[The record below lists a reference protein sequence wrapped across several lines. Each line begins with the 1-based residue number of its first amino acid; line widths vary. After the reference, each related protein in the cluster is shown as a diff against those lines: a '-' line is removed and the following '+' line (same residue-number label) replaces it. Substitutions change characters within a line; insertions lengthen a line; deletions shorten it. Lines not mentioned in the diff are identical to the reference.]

1 MFLVRINKTKMDQDF
16 AEVHGCV
23 TWVGKRY
30 KKSGTWGSYEFK
42 VVAPKSGTM
51 FWVKSEQLFSIETE
65 DTIYICG
72 YIHKDVDPDTNSNI
86 YRLEPIDS
94 PVIEPRVSRV
104 AIEKVFINSMY
115 IVKGVGFS
123 LKKEKASRIYDHL
136 SEITSNMEEYE
147 DLDDSHRVNQHMT
160 KLSNLAIESG
170 NAGRET
176 AIADLLPA
184 FGGDQTPN
192 ADQEAV
198 NLLHYWYK
206 ERELRKLLMLG
217 LTESEIKKSSYSTD
231 VLYRKV
237 RSNPFT
243 VPIMDQQRSIELMER
258 FGIVPSDL
266 QLKCG
271 EIVRD
276 LYKNVEEKGWSCTP
290 FNVLH
295 KKYSNLG
302 QFIPE
307 LTAPSDTDGETE
319 YGYDII
325 VVKYENVDY
334 LYFRLDYEAERLV
347 FDRLSLMISQTPN
360 TTVDPIR
367 FRKTLSEDQKTAI
380 DGIMTWP
387 VTVLTGGGGTGKTA
401 TITEI
406 VKNLIVRKA
415 MFGVVSFTGKAVSR
429 VKQEMRKAKVS
440 DFYRLSRTMTMHRG
454 IYKGFPCPDDKL
466 THLIID
472 ESSMVTT
479 KLFAQFLKRF
489 TNLEWLLLVGDCN
502 QLLPI
507 EWGCLFKEI
516 IESGTI
522 PVYRLTEVH
531 RVVKL
536 AGMKDGITK
545 ACQTIAEAP
554 ADSYPIF
561 DETDNFQFIKGN
573 ENSLLALL
581 NDLNTAGILDSE
593 MTIVTP
599 YNKTVGVVNTYMQ
612 SLYREGAD
620 EAVDTNKKKWKVGDR
635 VIMLENNYEINVMN
649 GDEGRVLGIQHGES
663 GKTGFL
669 EVAFDDGEEN
679 NPVKLS
685 NKEEIDKF
693 LKRFRGTD
701 RVHRFSLSSFTKDGE
716 SFYSKKPNTGMLQLG
731 YCITTH
737 KSQGSEWDF
746 SIFYIPEE
754 AKPSRSFLNR
764 NLLYTGASRGKKC
777 LRIAGNINTFVE
789 GCILRPAHRHEL
801 LGKWLKQ
808 ALPSA
813 NAGLDGRSLV
823 IGIFSPE
830 EEKYAYAMDDDE
842 PWDDDF

>member
-1 MFLVRINKTKMDQDF
+1 MDEDF

-30 KKSGTWGSYEFK
+30 KKGGMWGSYDFK

-51 FWVKSEQLFSIETE
+51 FWVKSDKLYSVESE
-65 DTIYICG
+65 DTIYVCG
-72 YIHKDVDPDTNSNI
+72 YIHKDVDPDTNQPI
-86 YRLEPIDS
+86 YRMEPTDS

-104 AIEKVFINSMY
+104 AIVKVFINSMY
-115 IVKGVGFS
+115 IVKGVKFS
-123 LKKEKASRIYDHL
+123 LKQEKASRIYDHL
-136 SEITSNMEEYE
+136 AEITSDMEEYE
-147 DLDDSHRVNQHMT
+147 ELDEPHRVNQHMT
-160 KLSNLAIESG
+160 KLANLAVESG

-176 AIADLLPA
+176 AIADLLSP
-184 FGGDQTPN
+184 FGGEQTPN

-198 NLLHYWYK
+198 NLLFFWYK

-217 LTESEIKKSSYSTD
+217 LTEKEIKKSPYSTD

-243 VPIMDQQRSIELMER
+243 VPIMDQSRAVELMER
-258 FGIVPSDL
+258 FGIVPSDM
-266 QLKCG
+266 QMNCG
-271 EIVRD
+271 EIIRE
-276 LYKNVEEKGWSCTP
+276 LYKNVTEKGWSCTP

-295 KKYSNLG
+295 KKFSNLG

-307 LTAPSDTDGETE
+307 LTAEVDSDGETE
-319 YGYDII
+319 YGYDIR
-325 VVKYENVDY
+325 VVKYENIDY

-347 FDRLSLMISQTPN
+347 FDRLSEILGQPIN
-360 TTVDPIR
+360 TMVDPIR
-367 FRKTLSEDQKTAI
+367 FRKTLSDDQKTAI
-380 DGIMTWP
+380 DGILTWP
-387 VTVLTGGGGTGKTA
+387 VSVLTGGGGTGKTA
-401 TITEI
+401 TITEV

-440 DFYRLSRTMTMHRG
+440 DFYRLSRTMTMHRA
-454 IYKGFPCPDDKL
+454 IYKGLPCPDDKL

-472 ESSMVTT
+472 EASMVTT
-479 KLFAQFLKRF
+479 KLMAQFMKRF
-489 TNLEWLLLVGDCN
+489 TNLQWILLVGDCN

-516 IESGTI
+516 IESGTV

-531 RVVKL
+531 RVVKMK
-536 AGMKDGITK
+536 GMKDGITK

-561 DETDNFQFIKGN
+561 DETDNFQFLKGD
-573 ENSLLALL
+573 ENALLSLL
-581 NDLNTAGILDSE
+581 NDLNSAGITDSE

-599 YNKTVGVVNTYMQ
+599 YNKSVAVINTYMQ
-612 SLYREGAD
+612 SLYREGAE
-620 EAVDTNKKKWKVGDR
+620 EAIDTSKKKWKVGDR

-649 GDEGRVLGIQHGES
+649 GDEGRIVGIQRGEH

-679 NPVKLS
+679 NPIKLS
-685 NKEEIDKF
+685 TPEDIQNF
-693 LKRFRGTD
+693 LKRFRGTN
-701 RVHRFSLSSFTKDGE
+701 RIHRFSLSSSVREGE
-716 SFYSKKPNTGMLQLG
+716 SFFSRKPNVGMLQLG
-731 YCITTH
+731 YSVTIH

-746 SIFYIPEE
+746 SILYIPPES
-754 AKPSRSFLNR
+754 KPSRAFVNR

-777 LRIAGNINTFVE
+777 LRICGNINTFVE

-801 LGKWLKQ
+801 LGKWMKQ
-808 ALPSA
+808 ALPAAS
-813 NAGLDGRSLV
+813 AGLDGRSLV
-823 IGIFSPE
+823 IGVFSPE
-830 EEKYAYAMDDDE
+830 EEKYAYAMDDD
-842 PWDDDF
+842 DFDDFF